1 MPQAQG
7 QIVPAAALLPTG
19 IDLNCNESDTELF
32 EDDQAAL
39 PSPTQGHHVF
49 NDYSDLPLSQG
60 SCSSQTSHVSSA
72 SSQSKTDLEYL
83 MDAVQQHH
91 AELTKV
97 PQIPPRSKTP
107 IPEDSEPLDYSTKS
121 DSVTPMKSS
130 SDSPDLDPLTPTANL
145 KMLMDAVSP
154 ELRNREKV
162 QRELAKSLPFEVK
175 IKDVAIFN
183 FVRFISID
191 AFIPDIYK
199 FIIVPA

>member
-7 QIVPAAALLPTG
+7 DIVPAAALLPTG
-19 IDLNCNESDTELF
+19 VDLNCNESDTDLF

-39 PSPTQGHHVF
+39 PSPTQGHQIF
-49 NDYSDLPLSQG
+49 QDQDDYSELPLSQS
-60 SCSSQTSHVSSA
+60 SCSSQTSIASNT

-97 PQIPPRSKTP
+97 PQVPPRSKTP
-107 IPEDSEPLDYSTKS
+107 HPEDSEPLDYSTKS

-130 SDSPDLDPLTPTANL
+130 SGYADQDPLTPTANL

-162 QRELAKSLPFEVK
+162 QRELAKSRPFEVK
-175 IKDVAIFN
+175 YYLFSYLMCGTDC
-183 FVRFISID
+183 
-191 AFIPDIYK
+191 
-199 FIIVPA
+199 